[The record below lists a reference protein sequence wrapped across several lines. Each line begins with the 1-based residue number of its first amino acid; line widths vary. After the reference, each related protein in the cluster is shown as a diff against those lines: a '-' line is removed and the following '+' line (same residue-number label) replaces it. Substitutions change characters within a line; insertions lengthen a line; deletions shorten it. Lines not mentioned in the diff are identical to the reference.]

1 MTRSFS
7 KIIYNEYSNM
17 VAITPL
23 FEVLA
28 LSITQFFILAKHFRA
43 MARNTTT
50 TMTEVSTSGKRKAK
64 LHRMT
69 SLP

>member
-1 MTRSFS
+1 
-7 KIIYNEYSNM
+7 M